1 MTNIISAALL
11 AGRTVSAHCLV
22 EEDGFHQH
30 RYVLD
35 GGPDDGPRLVV
46 EQDFHTA
53 DSARNEPTA
62 PTVITWFGQ
71 KMLNR
76 HGDLA
81 EALDAFADGARV
93 AEPACRVESY
103 AFPFITARVLAA
115 LAEELP
121 ATRAADWREHQAA
134 GYLMR
139 LTAAQLDAEA
149 ADQGE
154 ELPRGIYRARAGAL
168 RWQARL
174 SLEIAK
180 TFQMADLPF

>member
-1 MTNIISAALL
+1 MIDIISTALL

-35 GGPDDGPRLVV
+35 GDPSDAPRLVV

-53 DSARNEPTA
+53 DPAHLAPTA
-62 PTVITWFGQ
+62 PTVITWYGQ
-71 KMLNR
+71 NR
-76 HGDLA
+76 LKEHADLA
-81 EALDAFADGARV
+81 DALDAFADGARV
-93 AEPACRVESY
+93 AEVACRVEAY
-103 AFPFITARVLAA
+103 AFPTATARVLAA

-121 ATRAADWREHQAA
+121 AIAAADWREHQAA

-139 LTAAQLDAEA
+139 LTAAQLEAEA
-149 ADQGE
+149 AEQGE
-154 ELPRGIYRARAGAL
+154 ELARGIYRARAGAL

-174 SLEIAK
+174 SLEVAK
-180 TFQMADLPF
+180 TFQMAELPF